1 MLYRPLFWTSFWCE
15 DWLQAFAYRGAD
27 HVLISSASAK
37 TAFCLAYLLGKRK
50 QEHQFTFRIV
60 GLTSQR
66 NLAFTRGLRLYDDVL
81 GYDSFESSDVLQ
93 PSSGK
98 WLYIDVAGN
107 DELNFKLQTHF
118 STSKFSFTSV
128 QLGLTNLSPS
138 APSAVST
145 KFTTNTSP
153 SDPRQ
158 TSSRGHMD
166 MEQFF
171 MPEWLAV
178 RKNQLSIAQIT
189 SMQAKAWGELMRDGK
204 EWVRL
209 EHVFGGERVVQ
220 AYKEVAHKGTDPTT
234 GAIWSLWDRP
244 GSEQKVLP
252 KL

>member
-37 TAFCLAYLLGKRK
+37 TAFCLAYLLRKRK
-50 QEHQFTFRIV
+50 QEHQFAFWIV
-60 GLTSQR
+60 GLTSRR
-66 NLAFTRGLRLYDDVL
+66 NVAFTRGLRLYDDVL
-81 GYDSFESSDVLQ
+81 GYDGFESSDVLQ

-107 DELNFKLQTHF
+107 DELNSKLQTHF
-118 STSKFSFTSV
+118 STSKFSLTSV

-138 APSAVST
+138 ASSAAST
-145 KFTTNTSP
+145 KFTTNISP
-153 SDPRQ
+153 SGPGQ
-158 TSSRGHMD
+158 TSSGDHMG

-189 SMQAKAWGELMRDGK
+189 SMQAKAWGELMHDGK

-209 EHVFGGERVVQ
+209 EHAFGGERVLQ
-220 AYKEVAHKGTDPTT
+220 AYKKVAQRGTDPTS
-234 GAIWSLWDRP
+234 GAIWSLWDSP
-244 GSEQKVLP
+244 GSGQKALP